1 MGLAYRGQYS
11 NPQMVELELDRLE
24 ARTSLAVATLTRQIE
39 ALTSRVD
46 ALTVQPVFATGES
59 YTVDDLIV
67 VLQGL
72 GLLTQA

>member
-24 ARTSLAVATLTRQIE
+24 ARTSVAIATLTQQVD